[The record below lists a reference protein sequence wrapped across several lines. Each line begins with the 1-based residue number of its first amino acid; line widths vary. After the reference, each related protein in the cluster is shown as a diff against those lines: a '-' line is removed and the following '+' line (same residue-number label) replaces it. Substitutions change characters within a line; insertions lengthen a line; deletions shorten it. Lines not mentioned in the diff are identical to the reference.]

1 MPLVISTDW
10 LRRIRDE
17 DVGSLEELDSW
28 DHRRLRLFLRFSNL
42 GSDRQLDKWQVWDI
56 EEEPEGVDLLVHDV
70 TEEHPPGVPVLLGC
84 L

>member
-17 DVGSLEELDSW
+17 EVGDLEELDPY
-28 DHRRLRLFLRFSNL
+28 DHGRLRLFLRNT
-42 GSDRQLDKWQVWDI
+42 DKQLDKWQVLKI
-56 EEEPEGVDLLVHDV
+56 EYEGEGVDLLVHDV
-70 TEEHPPGVPVLLGC
+70 TEEHPPGVSVLLGY